1 MASKNL
7 RTRLGLVVLVLALAL
22 VVAAWVFWPPG
33 PTPNVLFITLDTTR
47 ADRLGCY
54 GYSAALTPT
63 LDQLASEGVLFERAY
78 SPAPLTLPVHAS
90 LFTGLYP
97 PEHGLRTNGRGK
109 LDPSLP
115 TLAQLLAERGYD
127 TGAFVASFVL
137 DAKFG
142 LKSGFSTYDDDLS
155 SAEPT
160 EDSLHRQRDGAVVVD
175 AALRWLGKPR
185 TKPFLC
191 WVHLYDPHLPYQS
204 REEEFG
210 DRFRDSPYDA
220 EIAYAD
226 RQIARLLDHLRTTG
240 QEKHTVVVVVGD
252 HGEGLGEHIEL
263 SHGYTLYNSTQ
274 HVPLICRFPGRFVAG
289 KREKTPVSLVDLHPT
304 LCGVL
309 GINIPTSTLG
319 RNLGSSLQGGQL
331 TASSCYA
338 GTDDPFL
345 QNGWS
350 PQRSLT
356 TERWK
361 YVRSTIPELYDL
373 IADPQEANNLA
384 STDEEQ
390 MALMDQMLVDFE
402 SRMETRVAADVQL
415 NPRERRALKSLGY
428 LGGGSGTANLP
439 TGAELPDVKQM
450 LAYDAAVQAAID
462 LLHAGRVPEART
474 KLQEIVDATPNHV
487 ASRVFLGET
496 YAHQGDQA
504 AAVAWYQAALKIQ
517 PDNPDALVHL
527 GTAFVAQD
535 RIVDAIAKF
544 EEVLRIDEE
553 STAARYNLGLA
564 LAREGQVEDATVHFE
579 KLLQIDDHFPDAR
592 VALAS
597 ALLAQGRAEEAI
609 VRLEQE
615 VAINRRS
622 VSARLNLAT
631 LLAEQNPSRAYNLLL
646 DALQIDPHSGQAHYN
661 LGAFLLLHQKPAEAI
676 APLVEAVRIMP
687 ESTRAASEL
696 ERAKRLAGQ
705 LK

>member
-1 MASKNL
+1 MPRKNL
-7 RTRLGLVVLVLALAL
+7 RTRLGLVLGLGLTLGVL
-22 VVAAWVFWPPG
+22 AWVFWQPAPA
-33 PTPNVLFITLDTTR
+33 PNVLLITLDTTR

-54 GYSAALTPT
+54 GYAAALTPT

-78 SPAPLTLPVHAS
+78 SPAPLTLPVHAT

-115 TLAQLLAERGYD
+115 TLAKSLVERGYD

-142 LKSGFSTYDDDLS
+142 LDPGFTTYDDDLS
-155 SAEPT
+155 SGEPT
-160 EDSLHRQRDGAVVVD
+160 EDALHRQRDGAVVVD
-175 AALRWLGKPR
+175 SALRWLSNLR
-185 TKPFLC
+185 EKPFFC
-191 WVHLYDPHLPYQS
+191 WVHLYDPHLPYQP
-204 REEEFG
+204 REDEFG
-210 DRFRDSPYDA
+210 DRFRHSPYDA

-226 RQIARLLDHLRTTG
+226 QQIARLLAHLRETK
-240 QEKHTVVVVVGD
+240 QDQHTVVVVVGD

-289 KREKTPVSLVDLHPT
+289 KRETAPVSLVDLYPT
-304 LCGVL
+304 LCGLL
-309 GINIPTSTLG
+309 GIKDTTSTLG
-319 RNLGSSLQGGQL
+319 RSLISSLRGGRL
-331 TASSCYA
+331 TPGESYA

-373 IADPQEANNLA
+373 MVDPRETRNLA
-384 STDEEQ
+384 ATDEEQ
-390 MALMDQMLVDFE
+390 VALMDQMLVDLE
-402 SRMETRVAADVQL
+402 ARMETRVAAEVQL
-415 NPRERRALKSLGY
+415 NPRERRALQSLGY
-428 LGGGSGTANLP
+428 LGGGSSDMNLSA
-439 TGAELPDVKQM
+439 GSELPDVKQM
-450 LAYDAAVQAAID
+450 LAYDAAAQAAID
-462 LLHAGRVPEART
+462 LLHAGRVEEAQT
-474 KLQEIVDATPNHV
+474 KLQEIVDASPIHA

-496 YAHQGDQA
+496 YEHQGDVA
-504 AAVAWYQAALKIQ
+504 KAVTWYEAALKIK
-517 PDNPDALVHL
+517 PDNTDALVHL
-527 GTAFVAQD
+527 GTAHIAQE
-535 RIVDAIAKF
+535 RIADAIARF
-544 EEVLRIDEE
+544 EEALRIDEE

-564 LAREGQVEDATVHFE
+564 LARLGQADDAAIHFE
-579 KLLQIDDHFPDAR
+579 KLLQVDKHFPEAR

-597 ALLAQGRAEEAI
+597 ALLAQGRYPEAI

-615 VAINRRS
+615 VQINRRS

-631 LLAEQNPSRAYNLLL
+631 LLAEQDPNRAYGLLL
-646 DALQIDPHSGQAHYN
+646 DALQIDPNHGQAHYN

-676 APLVEAVRIMP
+676 APLAEAVRIMP
-687 ESTRAASEL
+687 ENPRAASEL
-696 ERAKRLAGQ
+696 DRAKRLAGQ
-705 LK
+705 RN

>member
-1 MASKNL
+1 MVRKNL
-7 RTRLGLVVLVLALAL
+7 RTRLILVLVLGLAL
-22 VVAAWVFWPPG
+22 GITGWVFWQAVPA
-33 PTPNVLFITLDTTR
+33 PNVLFITLDTTR

-54 GYSAALTPT
+54 GYSPALTPT
-63 LDQLASEGVLFERAY
+63 LDHLASEGVLFERAY

-97 PEHGLRTNGRGK
+97 PEHGLRTNGRGM

-115 TLAQLLAERGYD
+115 TLAQSLAERGYD

-142 LKSGFSTYDDDLS
+142 LKPEFTTYDDDLS
-155 SAEPT
+155 GAEPT
-160 EDSLHRQRDGAVVVD
+160 EDALHRQRDGAVVVD
-175 AALRWLGKPR
+175 SALRWLSKPR

-191 WVHLYDPHLPYQS
+191 WVHLYDPHLPYQP
-204 REEEFG
+204 REKEFG

-220 EIAYAD
+220 EIAYTD
-226 RQIARLLDHLRTTG
+226 LQIARLLDHLRTNG
-240 QEKHTVVVVVGD
+240 QEEDTLVVVVGD

-289 KREKTPVSLVDLHPT
+289 KRETAPVSLVDLHPT
-304 LCGVL
+304 LCELL
-309 GINIPTSTLG
+309 GIKVSTDTLG
-319 RNLGSSLQGGQL
+319 RNLVSSLQGDSL
-331 TASSCYA
+331 TAGSCYA

-373 IADPQEANNLA
+373 IADPHEANDLA
-384 STDEEQ
+384 SAEEEQ

-402 SRMETRVAADVQL
+402 SRMAIREAAEVQL
-415 NPRERRALKSLGY
+415 SPRERRALRSLGY
-428 LGGGSGTANLP
+428 LGGGSNAANATA
-439 TGAELPDVKQM
+439 GAELPDVKQM
-450 LAYDAAVQAAID
+450 LAYDVSAQAAID
-462 LLHAGRVPEART
+462 LLHAGRVEEART

-496 YAHQGDQA
+496 YAHQGDLT
-504 AAVAWYQAALKIQ
+504 AAVTWYEAALKIK

-527 GTAFVAQD
+527 GTAYVAQD
-535 RIVDAIAKF
+535 RISDAIARF
-544 EEVLRIDEE
+544 EDALQIDEE

-564 LAREGQVEDATVHFE
+564 LTRQGQVEDATIHFE
-579 KLLQIDDHFPDAR
+579 KLLQIDDRYPEAR

-597 ALLAQGRAEEAI
+597 ALLAQGRDGEAI
-609 VRLEQE
+609 LRLEQE
-615 VAINRRS
+615 VELNRQS

-631 LLAEQNPSRAYNLLL
+631 LLAEQNPSRAFNLLIE
-646 DALQIDPHSGQAHYN
+646 ALQIDPNNGQAHYN

-676 APLVEAVRIMP
+676 APLAEAVRIMP

-696 ERAKRLAGQ
+696 DRAKRLAGQ
-705 LK
+705 QK